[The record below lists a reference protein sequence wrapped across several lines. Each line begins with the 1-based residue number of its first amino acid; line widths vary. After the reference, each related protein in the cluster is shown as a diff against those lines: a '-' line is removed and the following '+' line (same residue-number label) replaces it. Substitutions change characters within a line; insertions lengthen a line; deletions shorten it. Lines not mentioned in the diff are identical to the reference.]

1 MSSSPLQRAL
11 AFEAPTV
18 AINGCSATAPK
29 PSAPEQREHRRAE
42 AARLLTRSLAAHD
55 VTIVE
60 TATVLGVNPRIVQRW
75 GDRER
80 PETIPLCDVH
90 TLDERVALDHLR
102 DAAAK
107 VGAGYDV
114 VSRATHDVI
123 ANDLHHLAERTRASA
138 KVEALFLEHLSD
150 GALDA
155 AEADDLLRAL
165 DEEDVLRAQ
174 LRARCRTAIAL
185 RSDAQRTGG
194 KRSKSNAPLAKARRR

>member
-1 MSSSPLQRAL
+1 MSSPLQRAL
-11 AFEAPTV
+11 AFDPPTV
-18 AINGCSATAPK
+18 ANECAFTTAPK
-29 PSAPEQREHRRAE
+29 QSAPQLREHRRAD

-60 TATVLGVNPRIVQRW
+60 TATALGANPRIVQRW

-90 TLDERVALDHLR
+90 ALDERVALDHLR

-107 VGAGYDV
+107 VGGGYDV

-123 ANDLHHLAERTRASA
+123 VNDMHHLAARARASA
-138 KVEALFLEHLSD
+138 NVEALFLEHLSD

-155 AEADDLLRAL
+155 SEADDLLRAL
-165 DEEDVLRAQ
+165 DEEDVLRSQ
-174 LRARCRTAIAL
+174 LRARCRTAISL

-194 KRSKSNAPLAKARRR
+194 KRSKSNAPLAKAHRR